1 MNANMTEQ
9 ARPKMLTIRE
19 TARTGI
25 LPEYALRTLVK
36 QGKIPGIQV
45 GTKFLVNYDRLCD
58 WLNQSCGTTQSGG
71 EKA

>member
-1 MNANMTEQ
+1 MIYCDLQ
-9 ARPKMLTIRE
+9 KPPKMLTIKE

-45 GTKFLVNYDRLCD
+45 GTKFLINYDRLCD
-58 WLNQSCGTTQSGG
+58 WLNNNG
-71 EKA
+71 EELKK